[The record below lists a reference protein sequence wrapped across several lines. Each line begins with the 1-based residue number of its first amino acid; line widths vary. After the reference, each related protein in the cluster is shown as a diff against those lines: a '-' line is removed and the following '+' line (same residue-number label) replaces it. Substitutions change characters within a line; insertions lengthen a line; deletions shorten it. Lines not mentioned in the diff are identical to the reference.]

1 MSYFTS
7 ENVLKF
13 KHKIANIKIWVN
25 KEKRCTEE
33 YEKENH
39 EGP

>member
-13 KHKIANIKIWVN
+13 KHKIANIQTWVN